1 VAQVFADNGQGVRGD
16 MKSVIAAILMD
27 PEARANDTQTGD
39 SLATSPVVDS
49 GHLREPALWLVDIA
63 RGLNATSA
71 NPTSAYP
78 FVNVGNGQLVS
89 IGEPP
94 FGSPTVFNFYPPDY
108 VAAETTIDAPEFA
121 LENTGSI
128 IPLANAA
135 DYIMHNST
143 SGLQVDY
150 SATGQFGGRA
160 SNPGDLADYLGM
172 VFMHSQMSSDL
183 RSAIVANV
191 SAIPA
196 TNPSA
201 RASVAAYLVVTS
213 SEYKI
218 MH

>member
-1 VAQVFADNGQGVRGD
+1 
-16 MKSVIAAILMD
+16 
-27 PEARANDTQTGD
+27 
-39 SLATSPVVDS
+39 TSTNS
-49 GHLREPALWLVDIA
+49 
-63 RGLNATSA
+63 
-71 NPTSAYP
+71 TSAYP
-78 FVNVGNGQLVS
+78 FINVGNGQLVS

-94 FGSPTVFNFYPPDY
+94 FGAPTVFNFFPPDY
-108 VAAETTIDAPEFA
+108 VAPQTAINAPEFA

-135 DYIMHNST
+135 TYIMHNSG

-150 SATGQFGGRA
+150 GATSQIGGRA

-172 VFMHSQMSSDL
+172 IFMHSQMPSDL
-183 RSAIVANV
+183 RSAIVENV

-196 TNPSA
+196 SNPSA

-213 SEYKI
+213 PEYKI